1 MPSMAAL
8 RAALVER
15 NAEHVPEF
23 YVLVTEEQ
31 AADIASGYV
40 PISVRAMCRT
50 MLDWQDDDRRRAER
64 PLHKRRTRCASSTKT
79 RSAATSMASTTAS
92 KKRPVAT
99 KSK

>member
-31 AADIASGYV
+31 AADLASGYV
-40 PISVRAMCRT
+40 PTSVRAMVRA

-64 PLHKRRTRCASSTKT
+64 PTRRTPLCGSSTKT
-79 RSAATSMASTTAS
+79 KSAATSTPSTTGS
-92 KKRPVAT
+92 KKRAVAT

>member
-1 MPSMAAL
+1 MPSLAAL

-15 NAEHVPEF
+15 NATHDPEF
-23 YVLVTEEQ
+23 YMLVTEAQ

-40 PISVRAMCRT
+40 PLSVRAMCRT

-64 PLHKRRTRCASSTKT
+64 PQQRRTRCASSTKT
-79 RSAATSMASTTAS
+79 RSAATSMGSTTAS